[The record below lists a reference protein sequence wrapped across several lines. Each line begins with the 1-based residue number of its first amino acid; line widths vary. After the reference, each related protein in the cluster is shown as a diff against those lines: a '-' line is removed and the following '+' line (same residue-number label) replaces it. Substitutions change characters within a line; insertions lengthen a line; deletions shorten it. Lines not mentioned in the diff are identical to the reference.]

1 MEKEAFKNLLKRY
14 LANSC
19 SEKERLLVEGWYD
32 LIGEEKRL
40 TVENFDDLE
49 DKIWNQVKGKTFSD
63 DKDNE
68 EDRAKI
74 FPLRPWYQRTSW
86 RITSIVAASVLF
98 LMVGNHFWL
107 QPSSTNSISQLDRDQ
122 ELLASEKTIFNDGQK
137 HKIVWLEDSTKVS
150 LFPNAKLNIPIAF
163 SDDDKREVFLTGE
176 AIFDVTK
183 NPAKPF
189 LVHTGEV
196 VTKVIGTS
204 FKINS
209 KSAKKNVEVEVLS
222 GKVSVYNKDIQKQ
235 KKKTN
240 NGVVLTPNQKV
251 TYHAENKQFV
261 TAVVDE
267 PVLIETDRKDTAPQA
282 KLDFIYDE
290 TPIELVLAQ
299 LEEN

>member
-1 MEKEAFKNLLKRY
+1 
-14 LANSC
+14 
-19 SEKERLLVEGWYD
+19 
-32 LIGEEKRL
+32 
-40 TVENFDDLE
+40 
-49 DKIWNQVKGKTFSD
+49 
-63 DKDNE
+63 
-68 EDRAKI
+68 
-74 FPLRPWYQRTSW
+74 
-86 RITSIVAASVLF
+86 
-98 LMVGNHFWL
+98 
-107 QPSSTNSISQLDRDQ
+107 
-122 ELLASEKTIFNDGQK
+122 
-137 HKIVWLEDSTKVS
+137 
-150 LFPNAKLNIPIAF
+150 
-163 SDDDKREVFLTGE
+163 
-176 AIFDVTK
+176 
-183 NPAKPF
+183 
-189 LVHTGEV
+189 V

-299 LEEN
+299 LEENYGLKIEVVENERFSNCPLTANLSKQSLYNKLEMICTSLKKISQYYW